1 MVRMSKLTDY
11 GTVVMSYLARRP
23 SELHSAGEI
32 AAHVHVALPTVSKVL
47 KLLARDGL
55 LVSSRG
61 ARGGYGLA
69 RPAEAISM
77 AQIIRAMEGPIALT
91 ECSDEAGRCVQEALC
106 SIGGHWQ
113 RINEAMQATLDA
125 IKLAEMIE
133 PLLARTSGVRVAQPQ
148 RSAEDV
154 PSPQPSDVEH

>member
-11 GTVVMSYLARRP
+11 GTVVMTYLARRP
-23 SELHSAGEI
+23 DAMHSAGEI
-32 AAHVHVALPTVSKVL
+32 AVDTHLALPTVSKVL

-69 RPAEAISM
+69 RPAQTISM
-77 AQIIRAMEGPIALT
+77 AEIIRAMEGPIALT
-91 ECSDEAGRCVQEALC
+91 ECSDEAGQCVQEPLC

-113 RINEAMQATLDA
+113 RINQAMRETLEG
-125 IKLAEMIE
+125 IKLADMIE
-133 PLLARTSGVRVAQPQ
+133 PLPARTSGVRVAQPP
-148 RSAEDV
+148 
-154 PSPQPSDVEH
+154 PSTETVLSREATDIEH